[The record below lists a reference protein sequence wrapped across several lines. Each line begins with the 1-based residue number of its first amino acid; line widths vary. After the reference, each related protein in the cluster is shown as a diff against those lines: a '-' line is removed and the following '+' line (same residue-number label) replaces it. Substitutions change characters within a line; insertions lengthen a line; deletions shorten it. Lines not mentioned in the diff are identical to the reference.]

1 MADFGAIRKDQ
12 IRQTKPKEKETINT
26 SKNQE
31 VVNSSFPTGSCHSD
45 SHHNCLETLSAAFHL
60 VHQYLLF
67 HSSMPESLVLPVVKP
82 ILKKDSND
90 STDFVSSSYYKKVW
104 FDSVAINYHKMIL
117 GDNPAVSD
125 GAPVTIG
132 WDAHEMEVVDVE
144 CFEATR
150 PKKAKKLSSLKL
162 AVEDRA
168 AILLENGYTIKQLA
182 KTLQQVEEI
191 QRQRAQSCE
200 MSKWDRLNEFAESSG
215 KIFRKMAKLT
225 PVAPVTSRPSKK
237 ANPAA

>member
-1 MADFGAIRKDQ
+1 
-12 IRQTKPKEKETINT
+12 
-26 SKNQE
+26 
-31 VVNSSFPTGSCHSD
+31 
-45 SHHNCLETLSAAFHL
+45 
-60 VHQYLLF
+60 
-67 HSSMPESLVLPVVKP
+67 MPESLVKP
-82 ILKKDSND
+82 ILKKDATD
-90 STDFVSSSYYKKVW
+90 SAEFSSSRYKKVW

-132 WDAHEMEVVDVE
+132 WDAHEVEVVDVE

-150 PKKAKKLSSLKL
+150 PKAKKLSSLKL

-168 AILLENGYTIKQLA
+168 AILLQNGYTIKQLA

-225 PVAPVTSRPSKK
+225 PTVASRPSKK